1 MLKKMLENN
10 IQVINEAK
18 SWEDAINIAAK
29 PLLEGGNIK
38 EEYINSMVENVVKN
52 GPYIVIMPGVAI
64 PHARPECGVI
74 NTGISLLK
82 LKNSIKFP
90 KDKDVEL
97 LIVLAANDND
107 MHLEIISKLTDIL
120 MDDDIFENIM
130 KSNDREEIVR
140 CLS

>member
-107 MHLEIISKLTDIL
+107 MHLEIISQLTDIL